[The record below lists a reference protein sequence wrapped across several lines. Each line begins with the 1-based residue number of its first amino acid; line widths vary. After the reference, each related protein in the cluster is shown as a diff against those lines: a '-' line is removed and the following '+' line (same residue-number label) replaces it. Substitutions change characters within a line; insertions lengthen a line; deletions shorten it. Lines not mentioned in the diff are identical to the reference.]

1 MAFPFLFSI
10 PLNVYQHSISELIVV
25 GVLEDYGPTKY
36 STCDWCNKPQSEWT
50 NTMKWWGQGKFYCSM
65 ECYSAGE
72 YKLNRYL
79 CTIPTI
85 ILGLFCAFVIS
96 IFLTD
101 LTTETI
107 VAIVTIIMVYLL
119 FSSASLTCV
128 VLGWKMRVHRS
139 LHGRKGLKETEA
151 PNK

>member
-1 MAFPFLFSI
+1 M
-10 PLNVYQHSISELIVV
+10 
-25 GVLEDYGPTKY
+25 
-36 STCDWCNKPQSEWT
+36 
-50 NTMKWWGQGKFYCSM
+50 
-65 ECYSAGE
+65 
-72 YKLNRYL
+72 

-85 ILGLFCAFVIS
+85 ILGVFCAFVIS

-128 VLGWKMRVHRS
+128 VLGKKKRLIRNS
-139 LHGRKGLKETEA
+139 EEGGTQ
-151 PNK
+151 